1 MGTENK
7 KEIEHQANLELI
19 IENAI
24 KLPGVKVNRNEFLM
38 KMFEKESADIH
49 VLLDEGPISAG
60 ISQERLSEL
69 AQKLISARTT
79 ESAGISFLAGIPGGL
94 AMAATIPA
102 DTIQFFGMT
111 LRLAQELTYLYGG
124 EDLWKNGNVDSDL
137 VRTQLVLYCGVMFG
151 VSGASSGVRVL
162 SSQLAKQ
169 AAKKIPQQALT
180 KTAWYP
186 ILKQICKV
194 IGVRMTKDIAAKG
207 ISKVIPVVGGI
218 VSGGLT
224 FATMRPMGQNLA
236 QTLDEASFAYTDDMM
251 KNDVEILEQMAEKPW
266 KSEDENEKD
275 IFETL
280 EKISVLR
287 DKGIITEEE
296 YAKKKEELI
305 DRI

>member
-1 MGTENK
+1 MSTENK

-24 KLPGVKVNRNEFLM
+24 KMPGIKVNRNEFLM
-38 KMFEKESADIH
+38 KMFERENIDIH
-49 VLLDEGPISAG
+49 ILLDEGPISAG
-60 ISQERLSEL
+60 ISQERLSKL

-79 ESAGISFLAGIPGGL
+79 ESAGISFLAGIPGGV

>member
-1 MGTENK
+1 MSTENK

-24 KLPGVKVNRNEFLM
+24 KMPGVKVNRNEFLM
-38 KMFEKESADIH
+38 KMFERENIDIH
-49 VLLDEGPISAG
+49 ILLDEGPISAG
-60 ISQERLSEL
+60 ISQERLSKL

-151 VSGASSGVRVL
+151 VSGAASGVRVL

>member
-194 IGVRMTKDIAAKG
+194 IGVQMTKDIAAKG

>member
-1 MGTENK
+1 MSTENK

-24 KLPGVKVNRNEFLM
+24 KMPGVKVNRNEFLM
-38 KMFEKESADIH
+38 KMFERENTDIH
-49 VLLDEGPISAG
+49 ILLDEGPISAG
-60 ISQERLSEL
+60 ISQERLSKL

-79 ESAGISFLAGIPGGL
+79 ESAGMSFLAGIPGGL

-102 DTIQFFGMT
+102 DTVQFFGMT

-124 EDLWKNGNVDSDL
+124 EDLWKNGDIDSDL

-169 AAKKIPQQALT
+169 AAKKIPQQALM

-207 ISKVIPVVGGI
+207 ISKAIPVVGGI

-224 FATMRPMGQNLA
+224 FVTMRPMGQKLA

-251 KNDVEILEQMAEKPW
+251 KNDMEILEQMAEESW

-275 IFETL
+275 VFEIL

-287 DKGIITEEE
+287 DKGVITEEE
-296 YAKKKEELI
+296 YAKKKEELLG
-305 DRI
+305 RI

>member
-1 MGTENK
+1 MSTENK

-24 KLPGVKVNRNEFLM
+24 KMPGVKVNRNEFLM
-38 KMFEKESADIH
+38 KMFERENIDIH
-49 VLLDEGPISAG
+49 ILLDEGPISAG
-60 ISQERLSEL
+60 ISQERLSKL